1 MHRKYENT
9 KPDINFCDAGGRTTL
24 DWYSDY
30 NAKKVVET
38 LIEKGADVN
47 SRCEQDA
54 VTPAHSLF

>member
-47 SRCEQDA
+47 SRCEQDD
-54 VTPAHSLF
+54 SLS